1 MTVKYARLRGY
12 DPAAHTAA
20 LEISGG
26 SRAYLEGVKVARNI
40 AADEMVN
47 GRGLVVVFLAE
58 HNAQT
63 AVVVAVF
70 T

>member
-12 DPAAHTAA
+12 NPAAHTAA
-20 LEISGG
+20 LEISGS
-26 SRAYLEGVKVARNI
+26 SRAYLEDVRVARNI
-40 AADEMVN
+40 AAVEMVN
-47 GRGLVVVFLAE
+47 GRGLAVVFFEE
-58 HNAQT
+58 HNTQT